1 LKTPSDRKKTNNIFE
16 FSAKKGLLG
25 LPTLVRATKNKNYF
39 ALHFYLQQDSPLPDT
54 AVIAS
59 SATGYIT
66 QIIQKR
72 HHTFFKYE
80 DNIKMHLQ

>member
-1 LKTPSDRKKTNNIFE
+1 LIEKTKNIFE

-25 LPTLVRATKNKNYF
+25 LPTLVRVTTNKNYF
-39 ALHFYLQQDSPLPDT
+39 ALHCYLQQESPHSDT

-66 QIIQKR
+66 QIIRKR
-72 HHTFFKYE
+72 PHTFFE
-80 DNIKMHLQ
+80 WEENINMDLK